1 MQSAYIRFIPETT
14 DNWRF
19 NQSMKPAA
27 CLAGALLLSCAGA
40 SLAQSPFDGTWKID
54 YSKAKHETKPSVVY
68 LAQGWYHCESCAPSY
83 AVKADGTDQPV
94 TGQSFDT
101 LSVKE
106 IDAKSISLVRKKNH
120 KVVYEATATVS
131 ADGKTL
137 TYKGVHHPPNS
148 DKPINW
154 LTTSKRI
161 GVAPSDVHAASGQW
175 QVVNITSDDDLTT
188 YKTNG
193 DELTLSRT
201 TGETYT
207 AKFDGN
213 EYPAKG
219 TYAYDTVSLKRLG
232 ERSFEE
238 TDKLKG
244 KVVEIDTSTVSN
256 DGKTLT
262 TIGVTSDR
270 KSTFVSTKVKM

>member
-1 MQSAYIRFIPETT
+1 MQIRCNSICKKRGNLVVALQSFKNLSWQQDESCYTREVRTNLGLFHYEESEMNLCQLIIGHLLLINRNETHSNT
-14 DNWRF
+14 PNSILLLAIRRNLVPTAVPGVTQANLRVQRYKVPIRVDEAVVVGRYRLQLRRSRLLRSFFARNESRPFRNWR
-19 NQSMKPAA
+19 
-27 CLAGALLLSCAGA
+27 
-40 SLAQSPFDGTWKID
+40 
-54 YSKAKHETKPSVVY
+54 
-68 LAQGWYHCESCAPSY
+68 
-83 AVKADGTDQPV
+83 
-94 TGQSFDT
+94 
-101 LSVKE
+101 
-106 IDAKSISLVRKKNH
+106 
-120 KVVYEATATVS
+120 
-131 ADGKTL
+131 
-137 TYKGVHHPPNS
+137 
-148 DKPINW
+148 
-154 LTTSKRI
+154 TTSKRI
-161 GVAPSDVHAASGQW
+161 GIAPSDVHAASGQW
-175 QVVNITSDDDLTT
+175 QVVDITSDDDLTT

-193 DELTLSRT
+193 NELTLSRA

-213 EYPAKG
+213 EYLAKG

-256 DGKTLT
+256 DGKTLA